1 MILSLDNIQLKT
13 GDSTFV
19 VFRFYIEY
27 FFIINIG
34 TLSGAYKYSY
44 FYLLFWTF
52 YRNLHTYFKE
62 YFFYRRITGMDNH
75 VVIMAGGI
83 GSRFWPMSTPEC
95 PKQFI
100 DVMGCGRSLIQ
111 LTADRFDGVCPREN
125 MWVVTSEKYID
136 IVREQLPEIPE
147 SNILA
152 EPCARNTAPCIAF
165 ACWKIKKKHPNA
177 NIVVTPSD
185 ALVIDTGEFRRVMEK
200 ALRFTDDGSAIVTI
214 GIRPTRPE
222 TGYGY
227 IAAADHLQTD
237 KEIYTVD
244 AFKEKP
250 DKETAE
256 KYLAEGNFFWNAG
269 IFVWNVRTIT
279 SVMRVYAPGIAQIFD
294 RIFPDFYTE
303 KENETIKKLFPTC
316 ESISIDYAV
325 MEKAQEIYVLPASF
339 GWSDL
344 GTWGALRG
352 LLPQDKSGNATVG
365 TDIRLYESKNCIVHA
380 SEEKRVVIQGLDGY
394 IIAEK
399 DNTLLICKLEE
410 EQRIK
415 EFSK

>member
-1 MILSLDNIQLKT
+1 MS
-13 GDSTFV
+13 
-19 VFRFYIEY
+19 
-27 FFIINIG
+27 
-34 TLSGAYKYSY
+34 
-44 FYLLFWTF
+44 
-52 YRNLHTYFKE
+52 
-62 YFFYRRITGMDNH
+62 MDNH
-75 VVIMAGGI
+75 IVIMAGGI

-100 DVMGCGRSLIQ
+100 DVMGCGRTLIQ

-125 MWVVTSEKYID
+125 VWVVTSEKYID

-152 EPCARNTAPCIAF
+152 EPCARNTAPCIAY

-177 NIVVTPSD
+177 NVVVTPSD
-185 ALVIDTGEFRRVMEK
+185 ALVIDTGEFRRVVEK
-200 ALRFTDDGSAIVTI
+200 A
-214 GIRPTRPE
+214 PE

-227 IAAADHLQTD
+227 IAAGDPIMTD
-237 KEIYTVD
+237 KEIFTVD

-250 DKETAE
+250 DRETADR
-256 KYLAEGNFFWNAG
+256 YLAEGGYFWNAG

-316 ESISIDYAV
+316 EAISIDYAV

-365 TDIRLYESKNCIVHA
+365 PDVRLYESKNCIVHT

-399 DNTLLICKLEE
+399 DQTLLICKLDE

>member
-1 MILSLDNIQLKT
+1 
-13 GDSTFV
+13 
-19 VFRFYIEY
+19 
-27 FFIINIG
+27 
-34 TLSGAYKYSY
+34 
-44 FYLLFWTF
+44 
-52 YRNLHTYFKE
+52 
-62 YFFYRRITGMDNH
+62 MDNH

-185 ALVIDTGEFRRVMEK
+185 ALVIDTSEFRRVMEK

-227 IAAADHLQTD
+227 IQAAEQINGT
-237 KEIYTVD
+237 EIYKVD

-250 DKETAE
+250 DVETAKE
-256 KYLAEGNFFWNAG
+256 YVAHGSYFWNAG
-269 IFVWNVRTIT
+269 IFVWNVNTIT
-279 SVMRVYAPGIAQIFD
+279 DAIRKFT
-294 RIFPDFYTE
+294 PDLAAIMLSLIHISE
-303 KENETIKKLFPTC
+303 PTRR
-316 ESISIDYAV
+316 S
-325 MEKAQEIYVLPASF
+325 
-339 GWSDL
+339 
-344 GTWGALRG
+344 
-352 LLPQDKSGNATVG
+352 
-365 TDIRLYESKNCIVHA
+365 
-380 SEEKRVVIQGLDGY
+380 
-394 IIAEK
+394 
-399 DNTLLICKLEE
+399 
-410 EQRIK
+410 
-415 EFSK
+415 

>member
-1 MILSLDNIQLKT
+1 
-13 GDSTFV
+13 
-19 VFRFYIEY
+19 
-27 FFIINIG
+27 
-34 TLSGAYKYSY
+34 
-44 FYLLFWTF
+44 
-52 YRNLHTYFKE
+52 
-62 YFFYRRITGMDNH
+62 MDNH

-152 EPCARNTAPCIAF
+152 EPCARNTAPCIA

-177 NIVVTPSD
+177 NVVVTPSD
-185 ALVIDTGEFRRVMEK
+185 ALVIDTGEFRRVVEK
-200 ALRFTDDGSAIVTI
+200 ALRFTDDSSAIVTI
-214 GIRPTRPE
+214 GIRPTRAE

-227 IAAADHLQTD
+227 IAAADQLQTD
-237 KEIYTVD
+237 KEIFTVD

-256 KYLAEGNFFWNAG
+256 KYLLEGNYFWNAG

-303 KENETIKKLFPTC
+303 KENESIKKLFPTC

-352 LLPQDKSGNATVG
+352 LLPQDKSGNAMVG
-365 TDIRLYESKNCIVHA
+365 TDIRLYESKNCIVHT
-380 SEEKRVVIQGLDGY
+380 SEEKHVVIQGLDGY

-399 DNTLLICKLEE
+399 DDTLLICKLEE

>member
-1 MILSLDNIQLKT
+1 MS
-13 GDSTFV
+13 
-19 VFRFYIEY
+19 
-27 FFIINIG
+27 
-34 TLSGAYKYSY
+34 
-44 FYLLFWTF
+44 
-52 YRNLHTYFKE
+52 
-62 YFFYRRITGMDNH
+62 MDNH
-75 VVIMAGGI
+75 IVIMAGGI

-100 DVMGCGRSLIQ
+100 DVMGCGRTLIQ

-125 MWVVTSEKYID
+125 VWVVTSEKYID
-136 IVREQLPEIPE
+136 IVREQLPDIRE
-147 SNILA
+147 SNNLA
-152 EPCARNTAPCIAF
+152 EPFARNTAPCIAY
-165 ACWKIKKKHPNA
+165 ACWKKKKKHPTA
-177 NIVVTPSD
+177 YVVVTPSD
-185 ALVIDTGEFRRVMEK
+185 ALVIDTGEFRRVVEK
-200 ALRFTDDGSAIVTI
+200 ALRFTDNSSAIVTL

-227 IAAADHLQTD
+227 IAAGDSIMTD
-237 KEIYTVD
+237 KEIFTVD

-250 DKETAE
+250 DRETADR
-256 KYLAEGNFFWNAG
+256 YLAEGGYFWNAG

-316 ESISIDYAV
+316 EAISIDYAV

-365 TDIRLYESKNCIVHA
+365 PDVRLYESKNCIVHT

-399 DNTLLICKLEE
+399 DQTLLICKLDE

>member
-1 MILSLDNIQLKT
+1 M
-13 GDSTFV
+13 
-19 VFRFYIEY
+19 
-27 FFIINIG
+27 
-34 TLSGAYKYSY
+34 
-44 FYLLFWTF
+44 
-52 YRNLHTYFKE
+52 
-62 YFFYRRITGMDNH
+62 
-75 VVIMAGGI
+75 
-83 GSRFWPMSTPEC
+83 
-95 PKQFI
+95 
-100 DVMGCGRSLIQ
+100 
-111 LTADRFDGVCPREN
+111 
-125 MWVVTSEKYID
+125 
-136 IVREQLPEIPE
+136 
-147 SNILA
+147 
-152 EPCARNTAPCIAF
+152 
-165 ACWKIKKKHPNA
+165 
-177 NIVVTPSD
+177 VVTPSD
-185 ALVIDTGEFRRVMEK
+185 ALVIDTGEFRRVVEK
-200 ALRFTDDGSAIVTI
+200 ALRFTDNSSAIVTL

-227 IAAADHLQTD
+227 IAAGDSIMTD
-237 KEIYTVD
+237 KEIFTVD

-250 DKETAE
+250 DRETADR
-256 KYLAEGNFFWNAG
+256 YLAEGGYFWNAG

-316 ESISIDYAV
+316 EAISIDYAV

-352 LLPQDKSGNATVG
+352 LLPQDKSGTATVG
-365 TDIRLYESKNCIVHA
+365 PDVRLYESKNCIVHT

-399 DNTLLICKLEE
+399 DQTLLICKLDE

>member
-1 MILSLDNIQLKT
+1 
-13 GDSTFV
+13 
-19 VFRFYIEY
+19 
-27 FFIINIG
+27 
-34 TLSGAYKYSY
+34 
-44 FYLLFWTF
+44 
-52 YRNLHTYFKE
+52 
-62 YFFYRRITGMDNH
+62 MDNH

-152 EPCARNTAPCIAF
+152 EPCARNTAPCI
-165 ACWKIKKKHPNA
+165 
-177 NIVVTPSD
+177 VVTPSD

-227 IAAADHLQTD
+227 IAAADQLQTD

-256 KYLAEGNFFWNAG
+256 KYLAEGNSFWNAG

>member
-1 MILSLDNIQLKT
+1 M
-13 GDSTFV
+13 
-19 VFRFYIEY
+19 
-27 FFIINIG
+27 
-34 TLSGAYKYSY
+34 
-44 FYLLFWTF
+44 
-52 YRNLHTYFKE
+52 
-62 YFFYRRITGMDNH
+62 GMDNH

-100 DVMGCGRSLIQ
+100 DVMGCGRTLIQ
-111 LTADRFDGVCPREN
+111 LTVDRFSGICPQEN

-152 EPCARNTAPCIAF
+152 EPCARNTAPCIAY
-165 ACWKIKKKHPNA
+165 ACWKIKKLHPNA
-177 NIVVTPSD
+177 NMVVTPSD
-185 ALVIDTGEFRRVMEK
+185 ALVIDTVEFRRVVEK
-200 ALRFTDDGSAIVTI
+200 ALRFTDKSSAIVTL
-214 GIRPTRPE
+214 GIKPNRPE

-227 IAAADHLQTD
+227 IAAGDMLLTD
-237 KEIYTVD
+237 KEMFTVD

-250 DKETAE
+250 DRETAE
-256 KYLAEGNFFWNAG
+256 RYLADGNYFWNAG

-294 RIFPDFYTE
+294 RIFPDFYTK
-303 KENETIKKLFPTC
+303 KENDSIRKFFPTC

-325 MEKAQEIYVLPASF
+325 MEKAQEIYVFPASF

-352 LLPQDKSGNATVG
+352 LLPQDKAGNATVG
-365 TDIRLYESKNCIVHA
+365 PDVQMYDSKNCIVHA
-380 SEEKRVVIQGLDGY
+380 SEEKRVLVQGLDGY
-394 IIAEK
+394 IVAER
-399 DNTLLICKLEE
+399 DNTLLICRLEE

-415 EFSK
+415 EFSSKDR

>member
-1 MILSLDNIQLKT
+1 
-13 GDSTFV
+13 
-19 VFRFYIEY
+19 
-27 FFIINIG
+27 
-34 TLSGAYKYSY
+34 
-44 FYLLFWTF
+44 
-52 YRNLHTYFKE
+52 
-62 YFFYRRITGMDNH
+62 MDNH

-165 ACWKIKKKHPNA
+165 ACWKIKKKHPHA

-200 ALRFTDDGSAIVTI
+200 ALRFTDDSSAIVTI

-227 IAAADHLQTD
+227 IAAANQLQTD

-316 ESISIDYAV
+316 EAISIDYAV

-365 TDIRLYESKNCIVHA
+365 ADVRLYESKNCIVHT

-399 DNTLLICKLEE
+399 DNTLLICKLDE

>member
-1 MILSLDNIQLKT
+1 
-13 GDSTFV
+13 
-19 VFRFYIEY
+19 
-27 FFIINIG
+27 
-34 TLSGAYKYSY
+34 
-44 FYLLFWTF
+44 
-52 YRNLHTYFKE
+52 
-62 YFFYRRITGMDNH
+62 
-75 VVIMAGGI
+75 MAGGI

-100 DVMGCGRSLIQ
+100 DVMGCGKSLIQ
-111 LTADRFDGVCPREN
+111 LTVERFAGICPQEN
-125 MWVVTSEKYID
+125 VWVVTSEKYIP

-165 ACWKIKKKHPNA
+165 ACWKIKKQHPNA

-185 ALVIDTGEFRRVMEK
+185 AIVIDIAEFRRVVEK
-200 ALRFTDDGSAIVTI
+200 ALRFTDNSSAIVTL
-214 GIRPTRPE
+214 GIKPTRPE

-227 IAAADHLQTD
+227 IAASDAITTD
-237 KEIYTVD
+237 KEIFTVD

-256 KYLAEGNFFWNAG
+256 MYLADGSYFWNAG

-279 SVMRVYAPGIAQIFD
+279 SVMRVYAPGITQIFD
-294 RIFPDFYTE
+294 RIYPDFYTD
-303 KENETIKKLFPTC
+303 KEHETVQKLFPTC
-316 ESISIDYAV
+316 ESISIDFAV
-325 MEKAQEIYVLPASF
+325 MEKAQEIFVLPASF

-344 GTWGALRG
+344 GTWGALHG
-352 LLPQDKSGNATVG
+352 LLPQDKAGNATVG
-365 TDIRLYESKNCIVHA
+365 ADIRLYESKNCIIHA
-380 SEEKRVVIQGLDGY
+380 SQQKRVVVQGLDGY

-399 DNTLLICKLEE
+399 DGTLLICRLDE

-415 EFSK
+415 EFSQ

>member
-1 MILSLDNIQLKT
+1 
-13 GDSTFV
+13 
-19 VFRFYIEY
+19 
-27 FFIINIG
+27 
-34 TLSGAYKYSY
+34 
-44 FYLLFWTF
+44 
-52 YRNLHTYFKE
+52 
-62 YFFYRRITGMDNH
+62 MDNH

-165 ACWKIKKKHPNA
+165 ACWKIKKKHPRA

-200 ALRFTDDGSAIVTI
+200 ALRFTDDSSAIVTI

-227 IAAADHLQTD
+227 IAAANQLQTD

-256 KYLAEGNFFWNAG
+256 KYLAEGNYFWNAG
-269 IFVWNVRTIT
+269 IFVWNVNTI
-279 SVMRVYAPGIAQIFD
+279 VNAIRVYQPAMARVFERLLPYY
-294 RIFPDFYTE
+294 YTD
-303 KENETIKKLFPTC
+303 KEQEMVDELFPTC
-316 ESISIDYAV
+316 EKV
-325 MEKAQEIYVLPASF
+325 VP
-339 GWSDL
+339 DL
-344 GTWGALRG
+344 RKYFYRLCGDG
-352 LLPQDKSGNATVG
+352 KSGGNLRVTGFFRLVGLRYMGSTSRSFAT
-365 TDIRLYESKNCIVHA
+365 R
-380 SEEKRVVIQGLDGY
+380 
-394 IIAEK
+394 
-399 DNTLLICKLEE
+399 
-410 EQRIK
+410 
-415 EFSK
+415 